1 MNKVKR
7 IISVMLIAVLLGGT
21 AALFSSCASDG
32 FLQTAQDYFS
42 ALCQRDY
49 EKMYDMLTPQSA
61 ARLKLDSFKEYHD
74 KVYNLLGVNKISVEQ
89 AETVSSS
96 DRIVYN
102 YVLVLDT
109 DQYGQF
115 RYDSTLEVV
124 KKLDKFYL
132 IEWSPANVITPMT
145 WDDRIYKTTLR
156 AKRGEIFDCNGKVL
170 IKNEYAVTVY
180 ADITKIDDINQAA
193 SDVAQA
199 LALDAESVRKKMQS
213 AADAEQDTAVLAA
226 FIPGELTLEAEE
238 ALKLI
243 EGINIDRDSIT
254 PIRYAVYGSAAAHTI
269 GYSTPVTA
277 EDRQKEEYAQL
288 LSGTRVGRTGVEKEY
303 D

>member
-1 MNKVKR
+1 
-7 IISVMLIAVLLGGT
+7 
-21 AALFSSCASDG
+21 
-32 FLQTAQDYFS
+32 
-42 ALCQRDY
+42 
-49 EKMYDMLTPQSA
+49 
-61 ARLKLDSFKEYHD
+61 LDSFKEYHD

-180 ADITKIDDINQAA
+180 ADITKIDDLNQA
-193 SDVAQA
+193 
-199 LALDAESVRKKMQS
+199 
-213 AADAEQDTAVLAA
+213 
-226 FIPGELTLEAEE
+226 
-238 ALKLI
+238 
-243 EGINIDRDSIT
+243 INF
-254 PIRYAVYGSAAAHTI
+254 G
-269 GYSTPVTA
+269 G
-277 EDRQKEEYAQL
+277 
-288 LSGTRVGRTGVEKEY
+288 
-303 D
+303 